1 MKIKKPEKLN
11 YKNKPIKLKHYG
23 RNIELMIKK
32 ISEIKSK
39 EKKENMIINILYLIK
54 NFNSI
59 WKNNINDELK
69 IIENIKKISNS
80 KLNINIKN
88 IKIKINQ
95 YTNTKSLK
103 YIS

>member
-1 MKIKKPEKLN
+1 
-11 YKNKPIKLKHYG
+11 
-23 RNIELMIKK
+23 MIKK